1 MNGKKILLITTLVA
15 TLILISL
22 VALFAKFILD
32 IDFGKL
38 GSSEQSET
46 QQIEQQQEEPQ
57 QNQPDDKQEP
67 QQKPLNQTEDGKQE
81 QKEEE
86 DDKKEENEE
95 EKYFETTASLK
106 SASVTVKAEQDIQ
119 LKVEEEQQLAQ
130 LWQEVG
136 KLKLKEIHQSVGVQS
151 ANWEATLALQLDDGS
166 AAQLHLYESN
176 LTGSKAT
183 LSVGETTYE
192 STESI
197 AALRTLLEGWVEE
210 EQNQLEI
217 GAEQFEAAS
226 RVLALDM
233 GSMEVQDIAGAKQQ
247 FQQALGKLKVTE
259 TMTGSINPGNPTDG
273 ISMVNLSDEEDT
285 LFTME
290 FYQTGILAYRSP
302 DNQTFYVCDPQS
314 LNSFYQTVEQLCTQV
329 SSTPASLAWMDYG
342 ALDSMVVTSNAGK
355 PKKEVGLIRDH
366 AQTLFGFLQQ
376 LHVSKGS
383 VREEKK
389 MFNKPEYH
397 MDIEFSSGMVMQVD
411 LSKGSLLVDGGD
423 GVILHYTLIGDR
435 NLELVRAELER
446 LTADS

>member
-32 IDFGKL
+32 IDFGEL
-38 GSSEQSET
+38 GSSEQSDP
-46 QQIEQQQEEPQ
+46 QQIEQQEEEPQ
-57 QNQPDDKQEP
+57 QNKPDDKQEP
-67 QQKPLNQTEDGKQE
+67 QQKPLDQTEDGKQE

-86 DDKKEENEE
+86 DEKKEEDEE
-95 EKYFETTASLK
+95 EKYFESTASLK

-119 LKVEEEQQLAQ
+119 LKVEEEPKLVQ

-166 AAQLHLYESN
+166 AAQLHLYEST
-176 LTGSKAT
+176 LSGSKAT

-197 AALRTLLEGWVEE
+197 AALRTLLEGWVEQ

-247 FQQALGKLKVTE
+247 FQQALGKLQVTE

-273 ISMVNLSDEEDT
+273 VSMVNLSDEEDT

-355 PKKEVGLIRDH
+355 SKKEVGLIRDH

-376 LHVSKGS
+376 LHVSKNN

-397 MDIEFSSGMVMQVD
+397 MDIEFSGGMVMQVD

-446 LTADS
+446 LTTD

>member
-46 QQIEQQQEEPQ
+46 QQMEQQ
-57 QNQPDDKQEP
+57 DEP
-67 QQKPLNQTEDGKQE
+67 QQKPDDTQKPQQKPLDKTEDGKQE

-86 DDKKEENEE
+86 DEKDEKEDEE

-106 SASVTVKAEQDIQ
+106 SASVTVKAEQDIR
-119 LKVEEEQQLAQ
+119 LEMKEQQPLAQ

-136 KLKLKEIHQSVGVQS
+136 KLKLREIHQSVGVQS

-166 AAQLHLYESN
+166 SAQLHLYESN

-197 AALRTLLEGWVEE
+197 AALRTLLEGWAEQ

-233 GSMEVQDIAGAKQQ
+233 SSMEVQDIDGAKQQ

-259 TMTGSINPGNPTDG
+259 TMTGSIHPGSPADG

-302 DNQTFYVCDPQS
+302 SSQTFYVCDPQS
-314 LNSFYQTVEQLCTQV
+314 LSSFYQTVEQLCAQV

-355 PKKEVGLIRDH
+355 SKKEVGLIRDH

-376 LHVSKGS
+376 LHVSKDS

-446 LTADS
+446 LTTD

>member
-32 IDFGKL
+32 IDFGEL
-38 GSSEQSET
+38 GSSEQSDP
-46 QQIEQQQEEPQ
+46 QQIEQQEEEPQ
-57 QNQPDDKQEP
+57 QNKPDDKQEP
-67 QQKPLNQTEDGKQE
+67 QQKPLDQTEDGKQE

-86 DDKKEENEE
+86 DEKKEEDEE
-95 EKYFETTASLK
+95 EKYFESTASLK

-119 LKVEEEQQLAQ
+119 LKVEEEPQLVQ

-151 ANWEATLALQLDDGS
+151 ANWEAILALQLDDGS
-166 AAQLHLYESN
+166 AAQLHLYEST
-176 LTGSKAT
+176 LSGSKAT

-197 AALRTLLEGWVEE
+197 AALRTLLEGWVEQ

-355 PKKEVGLIRDH
+355 SKKEVGLIRDH

-376 LHVSKGS
+376 LHVSKNN

-397 MDIEFSSGMVMQVD
+397 MDIEFSGGMVMQVD

-435 NLELVRAELER
+435 NLELVRAELEQ
-446 LTADS
+446 LTTD

>member
-32 IDFGKL
+32 IDFGEL
-38 GSSEQSET
+38 GSSEQSDPH
-46 QQIEQQQEEPQ
+46 QIEQQEEEPQ
-57 QNQPDDKQEP
+57 QNKPDDKQEP
-67 QQKPLNQTEDGKQE
+67 QQKPLDQTEDGKQE

-86 DDKKEENEE
+86 DEKKEEDEE
-95 EKYFETTASLK
+95 EKYFESTASLK

-119 LKVEEEQQLAQ
+119 LKVEEEPQLVQ

-166 AAQLHLYESN
+166 AAQLHLYEST
-176 LTGSKAT
+176 LSGSKAT

-197 AALRTLLEGWVEE
+197 AALRTLLEGWVEQ

-247 FQQALGKLKVTE
+247 FQQALGKLQVTE
-259 TMTGSINPGNPTDG
+259 TMTGSINLGNPTDG
-273 ISMVNLSDEEDT
+273 VSMVNLSDEEDT

-355 PKKEVGLIRDH
+355 SKKEVGLIRDH

-376 LHVSKGS
+376 LHVSKNN

-397 MDIEFSSGMVMQVD
+397 MDIEFSGGMVMQVD

-446 LTADS
+446 LTTD

>member
-46 QQIEQQQEEPQ
+46 QQVEQQEEPQ
-57 QNQPDDKQEP
+57 QKPDDTQKP
-67 QQKPLNQTEDGKQE
+67 QQKPLDKTEDGKQE

-86 DDKKEENEE
+86 DEKDEKEDEE

-106 SASVTVKAEQDIQ
+106 SASVTVKAEQDIR
-119 LKVEEEQQLAQ
+119 LEMKEQQLLAQ

-136 KLKLKEIHQSVGVQS
+136 KLKLREIHQSVGVQS

-166 AAQLHLYESN
+166 SAQLHLYESN

-197 AALRTLLEGWVEE
+197 AALRTLLEGWVEQ

-259 TMTGSINPGNPTDG
+259 TMTGSIHPGSPADG

-302 DNQTFYVCDPQS
+302 SSQTFYVCDPQS
-314 LNSFYQTVEQLCTQV
+314 LSSFYQTVEQLCAQV

-355 PKKEVGLIRDH
+355 SKKEVGLIRDH

-376 LHVSKGS
+376 LHVSKDS

>member
-46 QQIEQQQEEPQ
+46 QQMEQQ
-57 QNQPDDKQEP
+57 DEP
-67 QQKPLNQTEDGKQE
+67 QQKPDDTQKPQQKPLDKTEDGKQE

-86 DDKKEENEE
+86 DEKDEKEDEE

-106 SASVTVKAEQDIQ
+106 SASVTVKAEQDIR
-119 LKVEEEQQLAQ
+119 LEMKEQQPLAQ

-136 KLKLKEIHQSVGVQS
+136 KLKLREIHQSVGVQS

-197 AALRTLLEGWVEE
+197 AALRTLLEGWVEQ

-259 TMTGSINPGNPTDG
+259 TMTGSIHPGSPADG

-302 DNQTFYVCDPQS
+302 SSQTFYVCDPQS
-314 LNSFYQTVEQLCTQV
+314 LSSFYQTVEQLCAQV

-355 PKKEVGLIRDH
+355 SKKEVGLIRDH

-376 LHVSKGS
+376 LHVSKDS

-446 LTADS
+446 LTTD

>member
-32 IDFGKL
+32 IDFGEL
-38 GSSEQSET
+38 GSSEQSDP
-46 QQIEQQQEEPQ
+46 QQIEQQEE
-57 QNQPDDKQEP
+57 EP
-67 QQKPLNQTEDGKQE
+67 QQKPLDQTEDGKQE

-86 DDKKEENEE
+86 DEKKEEDEE
-95 EKYFETTASLK
+95 EKYFESTASLK

-119 LKVEEEQQLAQ
+119 LKVEEEPQLVQ

-166 AAQLHLYESN
+166 AAQLHLYEST
-176 LTGSKAT
+176 LSGSKAT

-197 AALRTLLEGWVEE
+197 AALRTLLEGWVEQ

-247 FQQALGKLKVTE
+247 FQQALGKLQVTE

-273 ISMVNLSDEEDT
+273 VSMVNLSDEEDT

-355 PKKEVGLIRDH
+355 SKKEVGLIRDH

-376 LHVSKGS
+376 LHVSKNN

-397 MDIEFSSGMVMQVD
+397 MDIEFSGGMVMQVD

-446 LTADS
+446 LTTD

>member
-15 TLILISL
+15 TLILISF

-38 GSSEQSET
+38 DSSEQSET
-46 QQIEQQQEEPQ
+46 QQLEQQQPQEEPQ
-57 QNQPDDKQEP
+57 QNKPDDKQEP
-67 QQKPLNQTEDGKQE
+67 QQKPLDQTEDGKQE

-86 DDKKEENEE
+86 DEKKEEE
-95 EKYFETTASLK
+95 EKYFESTASLK

-119 LKVEEEQQLAQ
+119 LKMEEEQPLTQ

-197 AALRTLLEGWVEE
+197 AALRTLLEGWVEQ

-247 FQQALGKLKVTE
+247 FQQALGKLQVTE
-259 TMTGSINPGNPTDG
+259 TMTGSIYPGNLTDG
-273 ISMVNLSDEEDT
+273 VSMVNLSDEEDT

-314 LNSFYQTVEQLCTQV
+314 LSSFYQTVEQLCTQV

-355 PKKEVGLIRDH
+355 SKKEVGLIRDH

-376 LHVSKGS
+376 LHVSKNN

-446 LTADS
+446 LTAD

>member
-32 IDFGKL
+32 IDFGEL
-38 GSSEQSET
+38 GSSEQSDP
-46 QQIEQQQEEPQ
+46 QQIEQQEEEPQ
-57 QNQPDDKQEP
+57 QNKPDDKQEP
-67 QQKPLNQTEDGKQE
+67 QQKPLDQTEDGKQE

-86 DDKKEENEE
+86 DEKMEEDEE
-95 EKYFETTASLK
+95 DKYFESTASLK

-119 LKVEEEQQLAQ
+119 LKVEEEPQLVQ

-166 AAQLHLYESN
+166 AAQLHLYEST
-176 LTGSKAT
+176 LSGSKAT

-197 AALRTLLEGWVEE
+197 AALRTLLEGWVEQ

-247 FQQALGKLKVTE
+247 FQQALGKLQVTE

-273 ISMVNLSDEEDT
+273 VSMVNLSDEEDT

-355 PKKEVGLIRDH
+355 SKKEVGLIRDH

-376 LHVSKGS
+376 LHVSKNN

-397 MDIEFSSGMVMQVD
+397 MDIEFSGGMVMQVD

-446 LTADS
+446 LTTD

>member
-32 IDFGKL
+32 IDFGEL
-38 GSSEQSET
+38 GSSEQSDP
-46 QQIEQQQEEPQ
+46 QQIEQQEEEPQ
-57 QNQPDDKQEP
+57 QNKPDDKQEP
-67 QQKPLNQTEDGKQE
+67 QQKPLDQTEDGKQE

-86 DDKKEENEE
+86 DEKKEEDEE
-95 EKYFETTASLK
+95 EKYFESTASLK

-119 LKVEEEQQLAQ
+119 LKVEEEPQLVQ

-166 AAQLHLYESN
+166 AAQLHLYEST
-176 LTGSKAT
+176 LSGSKAT

-197 AALRTLLEGWVEE
+197 AALRTLLEGWVEQ

-247 FQQALGKLKVTE
+247 FQQALGKLQVTE

-273 ISMVNLSDEEDT
+273 VSMVNLSDEEDT

-355 PKKEVGLIRDH
+355 SKKEVGLIRDH

-376 LHVSKGS
+376 LHVSKNN

-397 MDIEFSSGMVMQVD
+397 MDIEFSGGMVMQVD

-446 LTADS
+446 LTTD

>member
-1 MNGKKILLITTLVA
+1 MNGKKILLITTLAA

-32 IDFGKL
+32 IDFGEL
-38 GSSEQSET
+38 GSSEQSDP
-46 QQIEQQQEEPQ
+46 QQIEQQEEEPQ
-57 QNQPDDKQEP
+57 QNKPDDKQEP
-67 QQKPLNQTEDGKQE
+67 QQKPLDQTEDGKQE

-86 DDKKEENEE
+86 DEKKEEDEE
-95 EKYFETTASLK
+95 EKYFESTASLK

-119 LKVEEEQQLAQ
+119 LKVEEEPQLVQ

-166 AAQLHLYESN
+166 AAQLHLYEST
-176 LTGSKAT
+176 LSGSKAT

-197 AALRTLLEGWVEE
+197 AALRTLLEGWVEQ

-247 FQQALGKLKVTE
+247 FQQALGKLQVTE

-273 ISMVNLSDEEDT
+273 VSMVNLSDEEDT

-355 PKKEVGLIRDH
+355 SKKEVGLIRDH

-376 LHVSKGS
+376 LHVSKNN

-397 MDIEFSSGMVMQVD
+397 MDIEFSGGMVMQVD

-446 LTADS
+446 LTTD

>member
-32 IDFGKL
+32 IDFGEL
-38 GSSEQSET
+38 GSSEQSDP
-46 QQIEQQQEEPQ
+46 QQIEQQEEEPQ
-57 QNQPDDKQEP
+57 QNKPDDKQEP
-67 QQKPLNQTEDGKQE
+67 QQKPLDQTEDGKQE

-86 DDKKEENEE
+86 DEKKEEDEE
-95 EKYFETTASLK
+95 EKYFESTASLK

-119 LKVEEEQQLAQ
+119 LKVEEEPQLVQ

-166 AAQLHLYESN
+166 AAQLHLYEST
-176 LTGSKAT
+176 LSGSKAT

-197 AALRTLLEGWVEE
+197 AVLRTLLEGWVEQ

-247 FQQALGKLKVTE
+247 FQQALGKLQVTE

-273 ISMVNLSDEEDT
+273 VSMVNLSDEEDT

-355 PKKEVGLIRDH
+355 SKKEVGLIRDH

-376 LHVSKGS
+376 LHVSKNN

-397 MDIEFSSGMVMQVD
+397 MDIEFSGGMVMQVD

-446 LTADS
+446 LTTD

>member
-32 IDFGKL
+32 IDFGEL
-38 GSSEQSET
+38 GSSEQSDP
-46 QQIEQQQEEPQ
+46 QQIEQQEEEPQ
-57 QNQPDDKQEP
+57 QNKPDDKQEP
-67 QQKPLNQTEDGKQE
+67 QQKPLDQTEDGKQE

-86 DDKKEENEE
+86 DEKKEEDEE
-95 EKYFETTASLK
+95 EKYFESTASLK

-119 LKVEEEQQLAQ
+119 LKVEEEPQLVQ

-166 AAQLHLYESN
+166 AAQLHLYEST
-176 LTGSKAT
+176 LSGSKAT

-197 AALRTLLEGWVEE
+197 AALRTLLEGWVEQ

-247 FQQALGKLKVTE
+247 FQQALGKLQVTE

-273 ISMVNLSDEEDT
+273 VSMVNLSDEEDT

-355 PKKEVGLIRDH
+355 SKKEVGLIRDH

-376 LHVSKGS
+376 LHVSKNN

-389 MFNKPEYH
+389 MFNTPEYH
-397 MDIEFSSGMVMQVD
+397 MDIEFSGGMVMQVD

-446 LTADS
+446 LTTD

>member
-46 QQIEQQQEEPQ
+46 QQVEQQEEPQ
-57 QNQPDDKQEP
+57 QKPDDTQKP
-67 QQKPLNQTEDGKQE
+67 QQKPLDKTEDGKQE

-86 DDKKEENEE
+86 DEKDEKEDEE

-106 SASVTVKAEQDIQ
+106 SASVTVKAEQDIR
-119 LKVEEEQQLAQ
+119 LEMKEQQLLAQ

-136 KLKLKEIHQSVGVQS
+136 KLKLREIHQSVGVQS

-166 AAQLHLYESN
+166 SAQLHLYESN

-197 AALRTLLEGWVEE
+197 AALRTLLEGWVEQ

-259 TMTGSINPGNPTDG
+259 TMTGSIHPGSPADG

-302 DNQTFYVCDPQS
+302 SSQTFYVCDPQS
-314 LNSFYQTVEQLCTQV
+314 LSSFYQTVEQLCAQV

-355 PKKEVGLIRDH
+355 SKKEVGLIRDH

-376 LHVSKGS
+376 LHVSKDS

-446 LTADS
+446 LTTD

>member
-32 IDFGKL
+32 IDFGEL
-38 GSSEQSET
+38 GSSEQSDP
-46 QQIEQQQEEPQ
+46 QQIEQQEEEPQ
-57 QNQPDDKQEP
+57 QNKPDDKQEP
-67 QQKPLNQTEDGKQE
+67 QQKPLDQTEDGKQE

-86 DDKKEENEE
+86 DEKKEEDEE
-95 EKYFETTASLK
+95 EKYFESTASLK

-119 LKVEEEQQLAQ
+119 LKVEEEPQLVQ

-166 AAQLHLYESN
+166 AAQLHLYEST
-176 LTGSKAT
+176 LSGSKAT

-197 AALRTLLEGWVEE
+197 AALRTLLEGWVEQ

-247 FQQALGKLKVTE
+247 FQQALGKLQVTE

-273 ISMVNLSDEEDT
+273 VSMVNLSDEEDT

-355 PKKEVGLIRDH
+355 SKKEVGLIRDH

-376 LHVSKGS
+376 LHVSKDS

-397 MDIEFSSGMVMQVD
+397 MDIEFSGGMVMQVD

-446 LTADS
+446 LTTD

>member
-32 IDFGKL
+32 IDFGEL
-38 GSSEQSET
+38 GSSEQSDP
-46 QQIEQQQEEPQ
+46 QQIEQQEEEPQ
-57 QNQPDDKQEP
+57 QNKPDDKQEP
-67 QQKPLNQTEDGKQE
+67 QQKPLDQTEDGKQE

-86 DDKKEENEE
+86 DEKKEEDEE
-95 EKYFETTASLK
+95 EKYFESTASLK

-119 LKVEEEQQLAQ
+119 LKVEEEPQLVQ

-166 AAQLHLYESN
+166 AAQLHLYEST
-176 LTGSKAT
+176 LSGSKAT

-197 AALRTLLEGWVEE
+197 AALRTLLEGWVEQ

-247 FQQALGKLKVTE
+247 FQQALGKLQVTE

-273 ISMVNLSDEEDT
+273 VSMVNLSDEEDT

-355 PKKEVGLIRDH
+355 SKKEVGLIRDH

-376 LHVSKGS
+376 LHVSKNN

-397 MDIEFSSGMVMQVD
+397 MDIEFSGGMVMQVD

-446 LTADS
+446 FTTD

>member
-15 TLILISL
+15 TLVLISL

-32 IDFGKL
+32 IDFGEL
-38 GSSEQSET
+38 GSSEQSDP
-46 QQIEQQQEEPQ
+46 QQIEQQEEEPQ
-57 QNQPDDKQEP
+57 QNKPDDKQEP
-67 QQKPLNQTEDGKQE
+67 QQKPLDQTEDGKQE

-86 DDKKEENEE
+86 DEKKEEDEE
-95 EKYFETTASLK
+95 EKYFESTASLK

-151 ANWEATLALQLDDGS
+151 ANWEAILALQLDDGS
-166 AAQLHLYESN
+166 AAQLHLYEST
-176 LTGSKAT
+176 LSGSKAT

-197 AALRTLLEGWVEE
+197 SALRTLLEGWVEQ

-247 FQQALGKLKVTE
+247 FQQALGKLQVTE

-273 ISMVNLSDEEDT
+273 VSMVNLSDEEDT

-302 DNQTFYVCDPQS
+302 DHQTFYVCDPQS

-355 PKKEVGLIRDH
+355 SKKEVGLIRDH

-376 LHVSKGS
+376 LHVSKDS

-397 MDIEFSSGMVMQVD
+397 MDIEFSGGMVMQVD

-446 LTADS
+446 LTTD

>member
-247 FQQALGKLKVTE
+247 FQQALGKLQVTE

-302 DNQTFYVCDPQS
+302 SSQTFYVCDLQS
-314 LNSFYQTVEQLCTQV
+314 LSSFYQTVEQLCAQV
-329 SSTPASLAWMDYG
+329 SATPANLAWMDYG

>member
-1 MNGKKILLITTLVA
+1 MLHPSYSDLMKVVNSGVEEGETPVVNSRYSIVMA
-15 TLILISL
+15 TAKRARQIIARQSKGDLDVPVIS
-22 VALFAKFILD
+22 
-32 IDFGKL
+32 
-38 GSSEQSET
+38 
-46 QQIEQQQEEPQ
+46 
-57 QNQPDDKQEP
+57 
-67 QQKPLNQTEDGKQE
+67 KPLSRAVEELADGELKVLPE
-81 QKEEE
+81 
-86 DDKKEENEE
+86 KKEEDEE
-95 EKYFETTASLK
+95 EKYFESTASLK
-106 SASVTVKAEQDIQ
+106 SASVTVTAEQDIQ
-119 LKVEEEQQLAQ
+119 LKVEEEPQLVQ

-166 AAQLHLYESN
+166 AAQLHLYEST
-176 LTGSKAT
+176 LSGSKAT

-197 AALRTLLEGWVEE
+197 AALRTLLEGWVEQ

-247 FQQALGKLKVTE
+247 FQQALGKLQVTE
-259 TMTGSINPGNPTDG
+259 TMTGSINLGNPTDG
-273 ISMVNLSDEEDT
+273 VSMVNLSDEEDT

-355 PKKEVGLIRDH
+355 SKKEVGLIRDH

-376 LHVSKGS
+376 LHVSKNN

-397 MDIEFSSGMVMQVD
+397 MDIEFSGGMVMQVD

-446 LTADS
+446 LTTD

>member
-151 ANWEATLALQLDDGS
+151 ANWEANLALQLDDGS

-197 AALRTLLEGWVEE
+197 AALRTLLEGWVEQ

-217 GAEQFEAAS
+217 GTEQFEAAS

-233 GSMEVQDIAGAKQQ
+233 GSMEVQDIARAKQQ
-247 FQQALGKLKVTE
+247 FQQALGKLQVTE

-273 ISMVNLSDEEDT
+273 VSMVNLSDEEDT

-302 DNQTFYVCDPQS
+302 DHQTFYVCDPQS

-355 PKKEVGLIRDH
+355 SKKEVGLIRDH

-376 LHVSKGS
+376 LHVSKDS

-397 MDIEFSSGMVMQVD
+397 MDIEFSGGMVMQVD

-446 LTADS
+446 ITTD

>member
-46 QQIEQQQEEPQ
+46 QQMEQQ
-57 QNQPDDKQEP
+57 DEP
-67 QQKPLNQTEDGKQE
+67 QQKPDDTQKPQQKPLDKTEDGKQE

-86 DDKKEENEE
+86 DEKDEKEDEE

-106 SASVTVKAEQDIQ
+106 SASVTVKAEQDIR
-119 LKVEEEQQLAQ
+119 LEMKEQQPLAQ

-136 KLKLKEIHQSVGVQS
+136 KLKLREIHQSVGVQS

-166 AAQLHLYESN
+166 SAQLHLYESN

-197 AALRTLLEGWVEE
+197 AALRTLLEGWVEQ

-259 TMTGSINPGNPTDG
+259 TMTGSIHPGSPADG

-302 DNQTFYVCDPQS
+302 SSQTFYVCDPQS
-314 LNSFYQTVEQLCTQV
+314 LSSFYQTVEQLCAQV

-355 PKKEVGLIRDH
+355 SKKEVGLIRDH

-376 LHVSKGS
+376 LHVSKDS

-446 LTADS
+446 LTTD

>member
-32 IDFGKL
+32 IDFGEL
-38 GSSEQSET
+38 GSSEQSDP
-46 QQIEQQQEEPQ
+46 QQIEQQEEEPQ
-57 QNQPDDKQEP
+57 QNKPDDKQEP
-67 QQKPLNQTEDGKQE
+67 QQKPLDQTEDGKQE

-86 DDKKEENEE
+86 DEKKEEDEE
-95 EKYFETTASLK
+95 EKYFESTASLK

-119 LKVEEEQQLAQ
+119 LKVEEEPQLVQ

-166 AAQLHLYESN
+166 AAQLHLYEST
-176 LTGSKAT
+176 LSGSKAT

-197 AALRTLLEGWVEE
+197 AALRTLLEGWVEQ

-247 FQQALGKLKVTE
+247 FQQALGKLQVTE
-259 TMTGSINPGNPTDG
+259 TMTGSINLGNPTDG
-273 ISMVNLSDEEDT
+273 VSMVNLSDEEDT

-355 PKKEVGLIRDH
+355 SKKEVGLIRDH

-376 LHVSKGS
+376 LHVSKNN

-397 MDIEFSSGMVMQVD
+397 MDIEFSGGMVMQVD

-446 LTADS
+446 LTTD

>member
-32 IDFGKL
+32 IDFGEL
-38 GSSEQSET
+38 GSSEQSDP
-46 QQIEQQQEEPQ
+46 QQIEQQEEEPQ
-57 QNQPDDKQEP
+57 QNKPDDKQEP
-67 QQKPLNQTEDGKQE
+67 QQKPLDQTEDGKQE

-86 DDKKEENEE
+86 DEKKEEDEE
-95 EKYFETTASLK
+95 EKYFESTASLK

-119 LKVEEEQQLAQ
+119 LKVEEEPQLVQ

-197 AALRTLLEGWVEE
+197 AALRTLLEGWVEQ

-247 FQQALGKLKVTE
+247 FQQALGKLQVTE

-273 ISMVNLSDEEDT
+273 VSMVNLSDEEDT

-355 PKKEVGLIRDH
+355 SKKEVGLIRDH

-376 LHVSKGS
+376 LHVSKNN

-397 MDIEFSSGMVMQVD
+397 MDIEFSGGMVMQVD

-446 LTADS
+446 LTTD

>member
-32 IDFGKL
+32 IDFGEL
-38 GSSEQSET
+38 GSSEQSDP
-46 QQIEQQQEEPQ
+46 QQIEQQEEEPQ
-57 QNQPDDKQEP
+57 QNKPDDKQEP
-67 QQKPLNQTEDGKQE
+67 QQKPLDQTEDGKQE

-86 DDKKEENEE
+86 DEKKEEDEE
-95 EKYFETTASLK
+95 EKYFESTASLK

-247 FQQALGKLKVTE
+247 FQQALGKLQVTE

-273 ISMVNLSDEEDT
+273 VSMANLSDEEDT

-355 PKKEVGLIRDH
+355 SKKEVGLIRDH

-376 LHVSKGS
+376 LHVSKNN

-397 MDIEFSSGMVMQVD
+397 MDIEFSGGMVMQVD

-446 LTADS
+446 LTTD

>member
-32 IDFGKL
+32 IDFGEL
-38 GSSEQSET
+38 GSSEQSDP
-46 QQIEQQQEEPQ
+46 QQIEQQEEEPQ
-57 QNQPDDKQEP
+57 QNKPDDKQEP
-67 QQKPLNQTEDGKQE
+67 QQKPLDQTEDGKQE

-86 DDKKEENEE
+86 DEKKEEDEE
-95 EKYFETTASLK
+95 EKYFESTASLK

-119 LKVEEEQQLAQ
+119 LKVEEEPQLVQ

-166 AAQLHLYESN
+166 AAQLHLYEST
-176 LTGSKAT
+176 LSGSKAT

-197 AALRTLLEGWVEE
+197 AVLRTLLEGWVEQ

-247 FQQALGKLKVTE
+247 FQQALGKLQVTE
-259 TMTGSINPGNPTDG
+259 TMTGSINLGNPTDG
-273 ISMVNLSDEEDT
+273 VSMVNLSDEEDT

-355 PKKEVGLIRDH
+355 SKKEVGLIRDH

-376 LHVSKGS
+376 LHVSKNN

-397 MDIEFSSGMVMQVD
+397 MDIEFSGGMVMQVD

-446 LTADS
+446 LTTD

>member
-15 TLILISL
+15 TLVLISL

-32 IDFGKL
+32 IDFGEL
-38 GSSEQSET
+38 GSSEQSDP
-46 QQIEQQQEEPQ
+46 QQIEQQEEETQ
-57 QNQPDDKQEP
+57 QNKPDDKQEP
-67 QQKPLNQTEDGKQE
+67 QQKPLDQTEDGKQE

-86 DDKKEENEE
+86 DEKKEEDEE
-95 EKYFETTASLK
+95 EKYFESTASLK

-166 AAQLHLYESN
+166 AAQLHLYEST
-176 LTGSKAT
+176 LSGSKAT

-197 AALRTLLEGWVEE
+197 AALRTLLEGWVEQ

-247 FQQALGKLKVTE
+247 FQQALGKLQVTE

-273 ISMVNLSDEEDT
+273 VSMVNLSDEEDT

-302 DNQTFYVCDPQS
+302 DHQTFYVCDPQS

-355 PKKEVGLIRDH
+355 SKKEVGLIRDH

-376 LHVSKGS
+376 LHVSKDS

-397 MDIEFSSGMVMQVD
+397 MDIEFSGGMVMQVD

-446 LTADS
+446 LTTD

>member
-15 TLILISL
+15 TLVLISL

-32 IDFGKL
+32 IDFGEL
-38 GSSEQSET
+38 GSSEQSDP
-46 QQIEQQQEEPQ
+46 QQIEQQEEEPQ
-57 QNQPDDKQEP
+57 QNKPDDKQEP
-67 QQKPLNQTEDGKQE
+67 QQKPLDQTEDGKQE

-86 DDKKEENEE
+86 DEKKEEDEE
-95 EKYFETTASLK
+95 EKYFESTASLK

-166 AAQLHLYESN
+166 AAQLHLYEST
-176 LTGSKAT
+176 LSGSKAT

-197 AALRTLLEGWVEE
+197 AALRTLLEGWVEQ

-247 FQQALGKLKVTE
+247 FQQALGKLQVTE

-273 ISMVNLSDEEDT
+273 VSMVNLSDEEDT

-302 DNQTFYVCDPQS
+302 DHQTFYVCDPQS

-355 PKKEVGLIRDH
+355 SKKEVGLIRDH

-376 LHVSKGS
+376 LHVSKDS

-397 MDIEFSSGMVMQVD
+397 MDIEFSGGMVMQVD

-446 LTADS
+446 LTTD

>member
-32 IDFGKL
+32 IDFGEL
-38 GSSEQSET
+38 GSSEQSDP
-46 QQIEQQQEEPQ
+46 QQIEQQEEEPQ
-57 QNQPDDKQEP
+57 QNKPDDKQEP
-67 QQKPLNQTEDGKQE
+67 QQKPLDQTEDGKQE

-86 DDKKEENEE
+86 DEKKEEDEE
-95 EKYFETTASLK
+95 EKYFESTASLK

-119 LKVEEEQQLAQ
+119 LKVEEEPQLVQ

-166 AAQLHLYESN
+166 AAQLHLYEST
-176 LTGSKAT
+176 LSGSKAT

-197 AALRTLLEGWVEE
+197 AALRTLLEGWVEQ

-247 FQQALGKLKVTE
+247 FQQALGKLQVTE

-273 ISMVNLSDEEDT
+273 VSMVNLSDEEDT

-355 PKKEVGLIRDH
+355 SQKEVGLIRDH

-376 LHVSKGS
+376 LHVSKNN

-397 MDIEFSSGMVMQVD
+397 MDIEFSGGMVMQVD

-446 LTADS
+446 LTTD

>member
-15 TLILISL
+15 TLVLISL

-32 IDFGKL
+32 IDFGEL
-38 GSSEQSET
+38 GSSEQSDP
-46 QQIEQQQEEPQ
+46 QQIEQQEEEPQ
-57 QNQPDDKQEP
+57 QNKPDDKQEP
-67 QQKPLNQTEDGKQE
+67 QQKPLDQTEDGKQE

-86 DDKKEENEE
+86 DEKDEKEDEE

-106 SASVTVKAEQDIQ
+106 SASVTVKAEQDIR
-119 LKVEEEQQLAQ
+119 LEMKEQQPLAQ

-136 KLKLKEIHQSVGVQS
+136 KLKLREIHQSVGVQS

-166 AAQLHLYESN
+166 SAQLHLYESN

-197 AALRTLLEGWVEE
+197 AALRTLLEGWAEQ
-210 EQNQLEI
+210 EQNQLDI

-259 TMTGSINPGNPTDG
+259 TMTGSIHPGSPADG

-302 DNQTFYVCDPQS
+302 SSQTFYVCDPQS
-314 LNSFYQTVEQLCTQV
+314 LSSFYQTVEQLCAQV

-355 PKKEVGLIRDH
+355 SKKEVGLIRDH

-376 LHVSKGS
+376 LHVSKDS

-446 LTADS
+446 LTTD

>member
-67 QQKPLNQTEDGKQE
+67 QQKPLNQNEDGKQE

-86 DDKKEENEE
+86 NDKKEENEE

-197 AALRTLLEGWVEE
+197 AALRTLLEGWVEQ

-290 FYQTGILAYRSP
+290 FYQMGILAYRSP

-314 LNSFYQTVEQLCTQV
+314 LSSFYQTVEQLCTQV

-342 ALDSMVVTSNAGK
+342 ALDSMVVTSNASK

>member
-15 TLILISL
+15 TLVLISL

-32 IDFGKL
+32 IDFGEL
-38 GSSEQSET
+38 GSSEQYDP
-46 QQIEQQQEEPQ
+46 QQIEQQEKEPQ
-57 QNQPDDKQEP
+57 QNKPDDKQEP
-67 QQKPLNQTEDGKQE
+67 QQKPLDQTEDGKQE

-86 DDKKEENEE
+86 DEKKEEDEE
-95 EKYFETTASLK
+95 EKYFESTASLK

-151 ANWEATLALQLDDGS
+151 ANWEAILALQLDDGS
-166 AAQLHLYESN
+166 AAQLHLYEST
-176 LTGSKAT
+176 LSGSKAT

-197 AALRTLLEGWVEE
+197 AALRTLLEGWVEQ

-247 FQQALGKLKVTE
+247 FQQALGKLQVTE

-273 ISMVNLSDEEDT
+273 VSMVNLSDEEDT

-302 DNQTFYVCDPQS
+302 DHQTFYVCDPQS

-355 PKKEVGLIRDH
+355 SKKEVGLIRDH

-376 LHVSKGS
+376 LHVSKDS

-397 MDIEFSSGMVMQVD
+397 MDIEFSGGMVMQVD

-446 LTADS
+446 LTTD

>member
-32 IDFGKL
+32 IDFGEL
-38 GSSEQSET
+38 GSSEQSDP
-46 QQIEQQQEEPQ
+46 QQIEQQEEEPQ
-57 QNQPDDKQEP
+57 QNKPDDKQEP
-67 QQKPLNQTEDGKQE
+67 QQKPLDQTEDGKQE

-86 DDKKEENEE
+86 DEKKEEDEE
-95 EKYFETTASLK
+95 EKYFESTASLK

-119 LKVEEEQQLAQ
+119 LKVEEEPQLVQ

-166 AAQLHLYESN
+166 AAQLHLYEST
-176 LTGSKAT
+176 LSGSKAT

-197 AALRTLLEGWVEE
+197 AALRTLLEGWVEQ

-233 GSMEVQDIAGAKQQ
+233 GSMEVQDIAEAKQQ
-247 FQQALGKLKVTE
+247 FQQALGKLQVTE

-273 ISMVNLSDEEDT
+273 VSMVNLSDEEDT

-355 PKKEVGLIRDH
+355 SKKEVGLIRDH

-376 LHVSKGS
+376 LHVSKNN

-397 MDIEFSSGMVMQVD
+397 MDIEFSGGMVMQVD

-446 LTADS
+446 LTTD